1 MYIAGLEDIV
11 RIIIQ
16 GIQKGL
22 LLDGGLVRNL
32 QTDVQSC
39 LQQV

>member
-11 RIIIQ
+11 EVSFKVIIQ
-16 GIQKGL
+16 EGL
-22 LLDGGLVRNL
+22 LLDRGLVRNL

-39 LQQV
+39 L